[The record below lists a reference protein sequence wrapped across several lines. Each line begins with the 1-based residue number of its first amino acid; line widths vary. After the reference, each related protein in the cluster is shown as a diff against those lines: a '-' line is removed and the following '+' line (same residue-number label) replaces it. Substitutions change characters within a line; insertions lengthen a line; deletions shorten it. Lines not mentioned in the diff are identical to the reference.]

1 MENYMN
7 MSIIE
12 KLFNYQKED
21 FENQLIKQD
30 IELKKADIKEGNS
43 FENIINMIEKEFNK
57 EQYLKFNNLLED
69 YELAKFEHEELML
82 FYFYKLGFLDGLNIK
97 NENIQ

>member
-30 IELKKADIKEGNS
+30 IELKKADITEGNS
-43 FENIINMIEKEFNK
+43 FENLINMIEKELSK
-57 EQYLKFNNLLED
+57 EKCLQFNNLLDD
-69 YELAKFEHEELML
+69 YELVKFEHEELML

-97 NENIQ
+97 NENIK